1 MVSCPTKQ
9 KRVKNQEHAKS
20 SFAQSS
26 SRTAIRSGF
35 NRDNTL
41 EKSMSFNRFAILSL
55 LLLMTS
61 CATNTSVRT
70 ERISITTREWI
81 SPSFRDIHAAVVV
94 DRLGAQVFSSKYDFS
109 VPLDP
114 VGGVNPSE
122 FHFFTYCLASKL
134 AKQHGYTH
142 WALGAL
148 DKNLKYQMTTE
159 LELYVAVLNE
169 KDSPPMTVGG
179 NTIQWL
185 DKPVASDSLYSFC
198 SKLLR
203 PQFMWAK
210 AG

>member
-1 MVSCPTKQ
+1 M
-9 KRVKNQEHAKS
+9 R
-20 SFAQSS
+20 F
-26 SRTAIRSGF
+26 R
-35 NRDNTL
+35 
-41 EKSMSFNRFAILSL
+41 RFAILSSL
-55 LLLMTS
+55 LLVAS
-61 CATNTSVRT
+61 CATNTSVPT
-70 ERISITTREWI
+70 ERMTIITREWI

-94 DRLGAQVFSSKYDFS
+94 DRLGAQAFSSKYAFS

-122 FHFFTYCLASKL
+122 FNFFTYCLASKL

-148 DKNLKYQMTTE
+148 NKNLKYQMTTV

-169 KDSPPMTVGG
+169 KDSPPMTAGG

-185 DKPVASDSLYSFC
+185 DKPVASDSLHSFC

-203 PQFMWAK
+203 PQFMWTK